1 MQIRNP
7 HSEIR
12 NSKLNCRKITA
23 ATRLCAIIGNPIG
36 HSLSPLVH
44 NAAFQHLGLDYV
56 FVAFQVERL
65 REAVTGIAALGLK
78 GVSVTI
84 PHKVEV
90 MAYLDEIEPV
100 ARRIGAVNTIAN
112 RDGKLVGYNT
122 DWSGAMR
129 ALQDKIALQGKTAV
143 VLGAG
148 GAARA
153 IAFGLKE
160 KGADPVI
167 LNRTVSKAEALA
179 SGLKCRFGGIELIEK
194 LSFDLVINATS
205 VGMSPDADRT
215 PLDKAV
221 LKDALVFDT
230 VYNPLKTRL
239 IREAE
244 ENGCA
249 TVTGLEMF
257 VNQAA
262 LQFELWTGQTAPL
275 DIMKKVTAQELA

>member
-1 MQIRNP
+1 MNR
-7 HSEIR
+7 R
-12 NSKLNCRKITA
+12 TITA
-23 ATRLCAIIGNPIG
+23 STKLCAIIGNPIG

-44 NAAFQHLGLDYV
+44 NAAFEHLGLDYV
-56 FVAFQVERL
+56 FVAFRVERL
-65 REAVTGIAALGLK
+65 QEAVKGIAALGLQ

-90 MAYLDEIEPV
+90 IDYLDEVEPV
-100 ARRIGAVNTIAN
+100 ARRIGAVNTIVN
-112 RDGKLVGYNT
+112 RDGKLIGYNT

-129 ALQDKIALQGKTAV
+129 ALKEKIELEGKTAV

-153 IAFGLKE
+153 IAYGLSE
-160 KGADPVI
+160 MGADPVI
-167 LNRTVSKAEALA
+167 LNRTVSRAEALA

-205 VGMSPDADRT
+205 VGMAPHADRT
-215 PLDKAV
+215 PLKKEA
-221 LKDALVFDT
+221 LKHALVFDT
-230 VYNPLKTRL
+230 VYNPLRTRL

-244 ENGCA
+244 ENGC
-249 TVTGLEMF
+249 VTISGLEMF

-262 LQFELWTGQTAPL
+262 MQFELWTGLKPPLELMRETAL
-275 DIMKKVTAQELA
+275 RELA

>member
-1 MQIRNP
+1 MNRP
-7 HSEIR
+7 
-12 NSKLNCRKITA
+12 KITA
-23 ATRLCAIIGNPIG
+23 STKLCAIIGNPIG

-44 NAAFQHLGLDYV
+44 NAAFECLGLDYI
-56 FVAFQVERL
+56 FLAFAVERL
-65 REAVTGIAALGLK
+65 QEAIRGIAALGLQ
-78 GVSVTI
+78 GVSITI

-90 MAYLDEIEPV
+90 MNYLDEIEPV
-100 ARRIGAVNTIAN
+100 ARRIGAVNTIVK
-112 RDGKLVGYNT
+112 RDGRLIGYNT
-122 DWSGAMR
+122 DWSGAMQ
-129 ALQDKIALQGKTAV
+129 ALEDKIDLRGKSAV

-167 LNRTVSKAEALA
+167 LNRTVARAEALA
-179 SGLKCRFGGIELIEK
+179 SGLQCRFGSVELIEK
-194 LSFDLVINATS
+194 LSYDLVINATS
-205 VGMSPDADRT
+205 VGMAPHTEST
-215 PLDKAV
+215 PLHKAV
-221 LKDALVFDT
+221 LKDVLVFDT

-244 ENGCA
+244 ERGCP

-262 LQFELWTGQTAPL
+262 LQFELWTGQKAPL
-275 DIMKKVTAQELA
+275 DLMRSVAAQELA

>member
-1 MQIRNP
+1 MKAMRY
-7 HSEIR
+7 H
-12 NSKLNCRKITA
+12 KITA
-23 ATRLCAIIGNPIG
+23 STKLCAIIGNPIG

-44 NAAFQHLGLDYV
+44 NAAFERLGLDYI
-56 FVAFQVERL
+56 FLAFEVERL
-65 REAVTGIAALGLK
+65 QEAVRGIAAFGFT

-84 PHKVEV
+84 PHKVAV
-90 MAYLDEIEPV
+90 MDYLDEIEPV
-100 ARRIGAVNTIAN
+100 ARRIGAVNTIVH
-112 RDGKLVGYNT
+112 REGRLIGHNT
-122 DWSGAMR
+122 DWSGAMK
-129 ALQDKIALQGKTAV
+129 ALEDRIDLQGKTAV

-160 KGADPVI
+160 KGAEPVI
-167 LNRTVSKAEALA
+167 LNRTVARAEALA
-179 SGLKCRFGGIELIEK
+179 SGLQCRFGPIELIEK

-205 VGMSPDADRT
+205 VGMSPRAEST
-215 PLDKAV
+215 PLHKAA
-221 LKDALVFDT
+221 LKDVLVFDT

-244 ENGCA
+244 ERGGP

-262 LQFELWTGQTAPL
+262 LQFELWTGRKAPL
-275 DIMKKVTAQELA
+275 DLMRSVAAQELA

>member
-1 MQIRNP
+1 MKP
-7 HSEIR
+7 M
-12 NSKLNCRKITA
+12 NCRKITA
-23 ATRLCAIIGNPIG
+23 STQLCAIIGNPIG

-44 NAAFQHLGLDYV
+44 NAAFRHLGLDYV
-56 FVAFQVERL
+56 FVAFRVDRL
-65 REAVTGIAALGLK
+65 QEAVRGIAALGLK
-78 GVSVTI
+78 GISVTI

-90 MAYLDEIEPV
+90 MACLDEIEPV
-100 ARRIGAVNTIAN
+100 ARRIGAVNTIVN

-122 DWSGAMR
+122 DWNGAMR
-129 ALQDKIALQGKTAV
+129 ALQDKIELQGKTAV

-160 KGADPVI
+160 KGAEPVI
-167 LNRTVSKAEALA
+167 LNRTVSKAEELA
-179 SGLKCRFGGIELIEK
+179 SGLTCRFGGLELIDK

-215 PLDKAV
+215 PLNRTV
-221 LKDALVFDT
+221 LKNVLVFDT

-275 DIMKKVTAQELA
+275 DIMKQVTARELA

>member
-1 MQIRNP
+1 MKTMHGRTIA
-7 HSEIR
+7 S
-12 NSKLNCRKITA
+12 STK
-23 ATRLCAIIGNPIG
+23 LCAIIGNPIG

-44 NAAFQHLGLDYV
+44 NAAFEHLGLDYV
-56 FVAFQVERL
+56 FLAFEVERL
-65 REAVTGIAALGLK
+65 QEAVRGIAAFGFT

-84 PHKVEV
+84 PHKVAV
-90 MAYLDEIEPV
+90 RDYLDEIEPV
-100 ARRIGAVNTIAN
+100 ARRIGAVNTIVN
-112 RDGKLVGYNT
+112 REGRLIGHNT
-122 DWSGAMR
+122 DWSGAMK
-129 ALQDKIALQGKTAV
+129 ALEDRIDLRGKTAV

-167 LNRTVSKAEALA
+167 LNRTVSRADSLA
-179 SGLKCRFGGIELIEK
+179 SGLQCRFGPIELIEK

-205 VGMSPDADRT
+205 VGMSPRAEST
-215 PLDKAV
+215 PLNKAL
-221 LKDALVFDT
+221 LKDVLVFDT

-244 ENGCA
+244 ERGCP

-262 LQFELWTGQTAPL
+262 LQFELWTGQKAPL
-275 DIMKKVTAQELA
+275 DLMRSVAAQELA

>member
-1 MQIRNP
+1 MNTMNR
-7 HSEIR
+7 ST
-12 NSKLNCRKITA
+12 ITA
-23 ATRLCAIIGNPIG
+23 STKLCAIIGNPVG

-44 NAAFQHLGLDYV
+44 NAAFRHLGLDYV
-56 FVAFQVERL
+56 FVAFRVERL
-65 REAVTGIAALGLK
+65 HEAVRGITALGLK

-90 MAYLDEIEPV
+90 MAVLDEIEPV
-100 ARRIGAVNTIAN
+100 ALQIGAVNTIVN
-112 RDGKLVGYNT
+112 RDGKLIGYNT
-122 DWSGAMR
+122 DWNGAMR
-129 ALQDKIALQGKTAV
+129 ALQDKIELQGKTAV

-167 LNRTVSKAEALA
+167 LNRTVARAEALA
-179 SGLKCRFGGIELIEK
+179 SGLQCRFGPIELIEK

-205 VGMSPDADRT
+205 VGMSPHAEST
-215 PLDKAV
+215 PVHKTA
-221 LKDALVFDT
+221 LKDSLVFDT
-230 VYNPLKTRL
+230 VYNPLRTRL

-244 ENGCA
+244 ARGCP
-249 TVTGLEMF
+249 TVIGLEMF

-262 LQFELWTGQTAPL
+262 LQFELWTGQKAPL
-275 DIMKKVTAQELA
+275 DLMRSVAAQELA